1 MLSDAAAPPGGQA
14 VHRAL
19 AILALFDEQT
29 PRLAIGEVAS
39 ALGVHRSTAS
49 RLLEALERHRLVER
63 TDDGR
68 GYVLGL
74 GLVSLA
80 GHVLN
85 RFPAR
90 AAGGDVVRSLR
101 DRTGESA
108 WLGVLAGDEVVYI
121 DQASSP
127 HVRLNTDW
135 VGRRQTLTAGV
146 TGAVLLA
153 FQRPEVIDELLR
165 AGRSDGEPA
174 AQGLTTEELAAVRR
188 QDYLARYGGAA
199 TGHAIVAAPIRDHRR
214 DVVAAVSLSGP
225 CHRVDE
231 RRFVDE
237 LIPATRG
244 AAQRIS
250 ERLGCPPY

>member
-1 MLSDAAAPPGGQA
+1 MAPEVVAPPGGQA

-29 PRLAIGEVAS
+29 PRRTIGEVAK
-39 ALGVHRSTAS
+39 ALAVHRSTAS

-90 AAGGDVVRSLR
+90 AAGGDVVRELR
-101 DRTGESA
+101 DSTGESA
-108 WLGVLAGDEVVYI
+108 WLGILAGDEVVYI

-127 HVRLNTDW
+127 HVRLNADW

-153 FQRPEVIDELLR
+153 FQEPEVIGELLR
-165 AGRSDGEPA
+165 AGRSDGEAA
-174 AQGLTTEELAAVRR
+174 AQRLTEEELGVVRQ
-188 QDYLARYGGAA
+188 QDFLARYDEAGS
-199 TGHAIVAAPIRDHRR
+199 GHAVVAAPIRDHRC
-214 DVVAAVSLSGP
+214 DVVAAVTLSGP

-244 AAQRIS
+244 AAQRVS
-250 ERLGCPPY
+250 ERLGCP